1 MTDMDIKVVG
11 YSDRDS
17 HTLKLD
23 GNILRGVTS
32 SELAH
37 ASRQIEEAH
46 PDWLPERVVEQLNN
60 RLRNDPELY
69 RAVIESVLN
78 AKW

>member
-1 MTDMDIKVVG
+1 MTDMDIRVVG
-11 YSDRDS
+11 YSDS
-17 HTLKLD
+17 HTLKFD

-46 PDWLPERVVEQLNN
+46 PDWLPERN
-60 RLRNDPELY
+60 
-69 RAVIESVLN
+69 
-78 AKW
+78 